1 MKDPDH
7 SGASSQ
13 IRAAG
18 LERFL
23 RAAQRMV
30 GISGEVNLLLTS
42 SAEMRR
48 LNRKFRGQDK
58 PTDVLSFPVVHIGR
72 DKHAGDVAISTEIA
86 RSNAR
91 TLGHSLETELK
102 VLLLHG
108 LLHLAG
114 HDHETDHGQMAA
126 LEQRLR
132 AKLKLPTGLIERS
145 AGGAAAVKNNRPWSS
160 SVAAG
165 FSAQNRRALKNSA
178 RSTQCS

>member
-30 GISGEVNLLLTS
+30 GISGEVNVLLTS
-42 SAEMRR
+42 SAQMRR
-48 LNRKFRGQDK
+48 LNRNFRGQDR
-58 PTDVLSFPVVHIGR
+58 PTDVLSFPVVQNGGV
-72 DKHAGDVAISTEIA
+72 KLAGDVAISKEIA

-91 TLGHSLETELK
+91 TLGHSLQTEVK

-145 AGGAAAVKNNRPWSS
+145 EGGAAAVKNNKPSSS
-160 SVAAG
+160 SVAVG
-165 FSAQNRRALKNSA
+165 SSEQNRRGPKTSA
-178 RSTQCS
+178 RSTACS

>member
-7 SGASSQ
+7 SGVSSQ

-23 RAAQRMV
+23 RGAQRMV
-30 GISGEVNLLLTS
+30 GISGEVNVLLTS
-42 SAEMRR
+42 SGEMRR
-48 LNRKFRGQDK
+48 LNRNFRGQDT
-58 PTDVLSFPVVHIGR
+58 PTDVLSFPVVQNGR
-72 DKHAGDVAISTEIA
+72 VKLAGDVAISKEIA

-91 TLGHSLETELK
+91 TLGHSFETELK
-102 VLLLHG
+102 ILLLHG

-145 AGGAAAVKNNRPWSS
+145 DGGVAAVKTSKASS
-160 SVAAG
+160 
-165 FSAQNRRALKNSA
+165 FSLAVGRSERSRRRRKNSA
-178 RSTQCS
+178 RSAPCS